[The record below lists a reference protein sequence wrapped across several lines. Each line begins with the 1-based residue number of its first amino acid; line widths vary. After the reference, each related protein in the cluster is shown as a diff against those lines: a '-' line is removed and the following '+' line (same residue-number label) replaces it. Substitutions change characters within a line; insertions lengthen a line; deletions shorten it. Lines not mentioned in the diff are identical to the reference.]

1 MWVWRYLVL
10 ASRRGLLSSS
20 PIMHDMKEQ
29 CRLNHAMALFYNH
42 VVYVQWK
49 IHEGTVGQKALHT
62 RTF

>member
-42 VVYVQWK
+42 VLYVPYYRK
-49 IHEGTVGQKALHT
+49 YTRVGQKALHT
-62 RTF
+62 Y